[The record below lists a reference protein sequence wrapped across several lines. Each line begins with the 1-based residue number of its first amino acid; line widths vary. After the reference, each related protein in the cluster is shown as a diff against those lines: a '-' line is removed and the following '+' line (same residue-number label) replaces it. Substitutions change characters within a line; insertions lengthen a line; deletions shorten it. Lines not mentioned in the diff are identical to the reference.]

1 MQIENRVRKI
11 ANKEAADRSVHH
23 RVTRSA
29 KNGDLLWSPLIT
41 DRLARTAV
49 DTSIPGKTYSKARE
63 MPPVFRLTTDH
74 WLYRSVPPCRKA
86 LSDRWCLL
94 QIWERFCYR
103 LLRVRRLKA
112 TRQTYGREIS
122 AERVG
127 KALPQHLMRTYG
139 TLFA

>member
-1 MQIENRVRKI
+1 MERLPWLIWSTRQVQASELCSSLPVLKLRRFMRIYGNWHRSGKVQMENTVRTI
-11 ANKEAADRSVHH
+11 ANKEAADRSAHH

-74 WLYRSVPPCRKA
+74 WLYRSVPPCRKTIS
-86 LSDRWCLL
+86 SDR
-94 QIWERFCYR
+94 
-103 LLRVRRLKA
+103 
-112 TRQTYGREIS
+112 
-122 AERVG
+122 
-127 KALPQHLMRTYG
+127 
-139 TLFA
+139 